1 MVSVRQAERN
11 ELRSGVLLPP
21 ASAEGSCVT
30 AQSPSIPTEKQPRG
44 KAMAKSRATILP
56 ELLQEDERTL
66 LADWLALQKTAGA
79 LSSGQ
84 ISDAELAE
92 NSRRFLAALRGAA
105 ATGQF
110 IDITAPTWA
119 ETRAA
124 LEEVS
129 RSRAA
134 RGLTPSETATFV
146 FSLKEPLF
154 DLLRQKVGKD
164 ADRLADEIW
173 TATMLLDKL
182 GLFTAEVFQKNREE
196 IIARQQRE
204 LLELST
210 PVVRL
215 WEGVLALPLI
225 GTLDSE
231 RTQTVMESLLEE
243 IVNSGAEIAII
254 DITGVPTVDTLVA
267 QHLIKTVA
275 AARLMGADCI
285 ISGIR
290 PQIAQTI
297 VHLGL
302 ELGVVSKATMADAF
316 ALALRRLGKT
326 VVDRVPARPES

>member
-1 MVSVRQAERN
+1 
-11 ELRSGVLLPP
+11 
-21 ASAEGSCVT
+21 
-30 AQSPSIPTEKQPRG
+30 
-44 KAMAKSRATILP
+44 
-56 ELLQEDERTL
+56 
-66 LADWLALQKTAGA
+66 
-79 LSSGQ
+79 
-84 ISDAELAE
+84 
-92 NSRRFLAALRGAA
+92 LRGGT
-105 ATGQF
+105 ATGQL
-110 IDITAPTWA
+110 IDITAPMWA

-124 LEEVS
+124 IEEVS

-154 DLLRQKVGKD
+154 DLMRQKVGKD
-164 ADRLADEIW
+164 ADRLAEEIW

-182 GLFTAEVFQKNREE
+182 GLFTAEVFQKSREE

-285 ISGIR
+285 INGIR

-302 ELGVVSKATMADAF
+302 ELGVVSKGTMADAF

-326 VVDRVPARPES
+326 VVDRSPEC